1 MAVRSYDPKSIIVT
15 VGGVPISGY
24 TEGTFVTITRDE
36 DTWAKNVGADG
47 LVSRVKTNNFTGSC
61 VITLKQTSPSN
72 DYLSGIIAADEITN
86 SAVVPVLVKDLSGTS
101 TYFSGTG
108 WIKKWAD
115 SSFSKEIGDRE
126 WTLDLSTLDLLVGSN
141 SVQN

>member
-1 MAVRSYDPKSIIVT
+1 MAVRSYDPKQVIVT
-15 VGGVPISGY
+15 VGGIPISGY
-24 TEGTFVTITRDE
+24 TEGTFVTVTRDE
-36 DTWAKNVGADG
+36 DTWTKNVGADG

-72 DYLSGIIAADEITN
+72 DVLSGFIATDEATN
-86 SAVVPVLVKDLSGTS
+86 IGVVPVLVKDLSGTS
-101 TYFSGTG
+101 IYFSATG

-126 WTLDLSTLDLLVGSN
+126 WTIDLSTLDLVVGSN
-141 SVQN
+141 AQLV